1 MKIELTPEELDV
13 LRHAL
18 KVEISSFK
26 AEELEDPDLQA
37 LFSLVRKLEDAGRGS
52 DEPFYRI
59 RKLEGTQ

>member
-26 AEELEDPDLQA
+26 GEELEDPDLQV
-37 LFSLVRKLEDAGRGS
+37 LFSL
-52 DEPFYRI
+52 I

>member
-1 MKIELTPEELDV
+1 MENTMNIELTPEELDV

-26 AEELEDPDLQA
+26 GEELEDPDLQA
-37 LFSLVRKLEDAGRGS
+37 LFSL
-52 DEPFYRI
+52 I

>member
-1 MKIELTPEELDV
+1 MENTMKIELTPEELDV

-26 AEELEDPDLQA
+26 GEELEDEDLQA
-37 LFSLVRKLEDAGRGS
+37 LFSL
-52 DEPFYRI
+52 I